1 MMSTQ
6 TMSTNMVTTAAGSAP
21 GQPGFGSA
29 RASSAASANAAS
41 SDPRAP
47 GVLVLGGGIV
57 GLGVA
62 YQLCQAGFAGVTVLA
77 AQLSPNTTS
86 DIAGASIV
94 PYTDSADP
102 EEQAR
107 VTRWTKQVRRR
118 TTC

>member
-1 MMSTQ
+1 
-6 TMSTNMVTTAAGSAP
+6 
-21 GQPGFGSA
+21 
-29 RASSAASANAAS
+29 
-41 SDPRAP
+41 
-47 GVLVLGGGIV
+47 LVLGGGIV

-86 DIAGASIV
+86 DVAGASIV

-107 VTRWTKQVRRR
+107 VTKWTKQVSRVQTVARMELHMR
-118 TTC
+118 HNWCSCTSAWGSHLLLLL